1 MAMLPGWNSIEA
13 VGSIGQSLHIAAMV
27 VLALLVVAEGMALT
41 YDNRKYALIGA
52 VEDDAIARRDQEQRE
67 AEARYRSE
75 LAGLQEQ
82 LKDTQR
88 QQASRRLSSFDQQ
101 TLITALS
108 PFSGQQLEISSIL
121 GDFEA
126 QEFASD
132 FVSVAAEAGWIVT
145 GVDEASFT
153 TNPVGVDVLYR
164 EPPPDNV
171 PPPSLTALVDA
182 LVSLHILPAR
192 SVTIFEDL
200 APNVIRLIV
209 GTKPAAGELHS
220 FLSQQPAI
228 SNESEAASGTGDIGT
243 PPRQ

>member
-1 MAMLPGWNSIEA
+1 MSMLPGWNSIET
-13 VGSIGQSLHIAAMV
+13 VGSIGHNLHIAAMV
-27 VLALLVVAEGMALT
+27 VLALLLVAEGMALT

-52 VEDDAIARRDQEQRE
+52 AEHDIIAKRDQEQRE
-67 AEARYRSE
+67 AEERYRGE
-75 LAGLQEQ
+75 LAQLQEELLESQ
-82 LKDTQR
+82 P
-88 QQASRRLSSFDQQ
+88 QQARHLSSSDQE
-101 TLITALS
+101 TLIAALS

-121 GDFEA
+121 GDLEA

-132 FVSVAAEAGWIVT
+132 FALVAAEAGWMLMGIHET
-145 GVDEASFT
+145 SFT

-164 EPPPDNV
+164 EPPQDNV

-200 APNVIRLIV
+200 APNVIRLVV

-220 FLSQQPAI
+220 LLSQQPAT
-228 SNESEAASGTGDIGT
+228 SNESEAGIGT
-243 PPRQ
+243 ADIHTSPGE